1 MKTFKDLQTQ
11 WKNQEEV
18 QVPEKGAE
26 RIMTTLTDIKR
37 KQRLTNGI
45 LLTTAVVLICFFF
58 YVSAFKFQTV
68 LIGLLL
74 MIGSLFFRIALE
86 LLSLKKLRSMDP
98 LNRAV
103 EYKRQMIRYY
113 DRRRIIHLVITP
125 LIILTY
131 CVGFWLLL
139 PAFKSSLSAGF
150 YQYIVWSSVVVL
162 LILGFFIGRQIQEEL
177 KVLRGLKE

>member
-18 QVPEKGAE
+18 QVPENGAE

-74 MIGSLFFRIALE
+74 MIGSLFFRIVLE

-113 DRRRIIHLVITP
+113 HRRRIIHLVITP

>member
-18 QVPEKGAE
+18 QVPENGAE

-74 MIGSLFFRIALE
+74 MIGSLFFRIVLE

-139 PAFKSSLSAGF
+139 PAFNSSLSAGF

>member
-18 QVPEKGAE
+18 QVPENGAE

-74 MIGSLFFRIALE
+74 MIGSLFFRIVLE

-98 LNRAV
+98 LNRAA

>member
-18 QVPEKGAE
+18 QVPENGAE

-74 MIGSLFFRIALE
+74 MIGSLFFRIVLE